1 MNVTRQQPIRRQYWP
16 ITGPCFLENG
26 HFVSTL
32 YWESFVLKRKRKWE
46 FSKQNVAKNTPS
58 VSDENSRQ
66 TGVQVLRKKNLCPWN
81 ASTFASRHESG
92 VVLDRF
98 ASWKVSLK
106 CISSLHWTPFASSFH
121 LLLISNTF
129 RVFFSSIQLIGTDYS
144 TQNCECR
151 IKDVACLG
159 WCVVNSSHAQIL
171 FWCSRLFRISCW
183 LLNSVPYTAFVL
195 IFSGNVVGYHVTL
208 PCQSCIRSCNNGHF
222 WMFHSSAV
230 HPVERLDQTGMQ
242 HEKYQQ
248 RS

>member
-16 ITGPCFLENG
+16 ITGPCFLGNG

-32 YWESFVLKRKRKWE
+32 WWESFTLKRKRKRW
-46 FSKQNVAKNTPS
+46 FSKRNVAKNTPS
-58 VSDENSRQ
+58 VSDQNSHQ
-66 TGVQVLRKKNLCPWN
+66 TRVQVLRKKNLCSWN

-92 VVLDRF
+92 VVLDRL

-106 CISSLHWTPFASSFH
+106 CIYSLHWTPFAFSFH

-129 RVFFSSIQLIGTDYS
+129 DVFFSSIQLIGTDYS

-171 FWCSRLFRISCW
+171 FWCYRLYHIRCWDLRVLSLILGLFLFQWKCGWLSCDA
-183 LLNSVPYTAFVL
+183 SMP
-195 IFSGNVVGYHVTL
+195 VV
-208 PCQSCIRSCNNGHF
+208 
-222 WMFHSSAV
+222 HSF
-230 HPVERLDQTGMQ
+230 L
-242 HEKYQQ
+242 
-248 RS
+248 